1 VFEPSYA
8 QRNVL
13 VFVVA
18 NDRDFRHR
26 IPGGLES
33 GVNEAARR
41 LIEERMEQVGQSITV
56 AEAQLAEAERAL
68 GGLDDMQTEAR
79 WVSEA
84 LSHFDAVWDAM
95 TITNRGRLVRAV
107 VRGVEIK
114 ESTGEVTT
122 VLNDLCADQLRAPD
136 RESEHPQPPM
146 EASA

>member
-1 VFEPSYA
+1 TM
-8 QRNVL
+8 
-13 VFVVA
+13 
-18 NDRDFRHR
+18 
-26 IPGGLES
+26 S

-56 AEAQLAEAERAL
+56 AEARLAEIERAL
-68 GGLDDMQTEAR
+68 GGLDDMRTEAR

-84 LSHFDAVWDAM
+84 LGHFDAVWDAM
-95 TITNRGRLVRAV
+95 TIANRGRLVRAV

-122 VLNDLCADQLRAPD
+122 VLKALGAGELGAPD
-136 RESEHPQPPM
+136 RETDHPEPPM